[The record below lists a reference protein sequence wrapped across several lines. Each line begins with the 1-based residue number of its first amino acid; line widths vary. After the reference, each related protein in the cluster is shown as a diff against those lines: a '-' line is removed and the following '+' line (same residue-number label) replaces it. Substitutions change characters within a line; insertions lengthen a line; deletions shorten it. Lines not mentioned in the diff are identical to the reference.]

1 MKKSYKLAL
10 LLSLVVPFSVNAAS
24 EKVTTSEE
32 LTKCISENQ
41 ECTIDSAI
49 TVEKIT
55 IDGKN
60 VTIDLNGNTLTSTII
75 VKGKANLT
83 ITDSKGNGEV
93 VSGSKGDRTVTVNEG
108 SQFTLENGTI
118 RSLKSDGVAAYSGN
132 FLMNGG
138 KVIAQE
144 MGIVYFNGANVT
156 INKGTIETKDNC
168 AMGDNGTA
176 GAGGNTVH
184 VNGGNLISNISS
196 PGYISCGIYN
206 ANDTTLTVKS
216 GTKITANKG
225 GAGIVIRGGKVTVD
239 NQVIKD
245 MVTGN
250 SEGRVGDSRVIVS
263 GKVVKDYSSNYP
275 AKNTIDVQINYNTV
289 SSSEGSTNLSNK
301 QENALNEEIKK
312 IINNNTIEKL
322 NNVDL
327 ANISIKTV
335 VKNVTEKEK
344 ESAIEKVKDVLK
356 DFKNGK
362 VLDLGVVVNNK
373 DSVIAN
379 LTETSNKIPFGI
391 DVSNI
396 ATNDKL
402 NYEFQIIRCHIDA
415 DGKEQIEVLD
425 SAYDPTNH
433 VVTFETDK
441 FSTYLI
447 NYKTSPKTEDSK
459 TEVTNPSTFDG
470 IAIFGII
477 GLLSLVGLGKT
488 LKTLKNRG

>member
-1 MKKSYKLAL
+1 MKRSYKLAL

-41 ECTIDSAI
+41 ECTIDTAI

-83 ITDSKGNGEV
+83 IKDSKGNGEV
-93 VSGSKGDRTVTVNEG
+93 VSSSKGNRTVTVNEG

-144 MGIVYFNGANVT
+144 MGVVYFNGANVT

-168 AMGDNGTA
+168 AMGDNGTT

-275 AKNTIDVQINYNTV
+275 AKKHYRC
-289 SSSEGSTNLSNK
+289 SN
-301 QENALNEEIKK
+301 
-312 IINNNTIEKL
+312 
-322 NNVDL
+322 
-327 ANISIKTV
+327 
-335 VKNVTEKEK
+335 
-344 ESAIEKVKDVLK
+344 
-356 DFKNGK
+356 
-362 VLDLGVVVNNK
+362 
-373 DSVIAN
+373 
-379 LTETSNKIPFGI
+379 
-391 DVSNI
+391 
-396 ATNDKL
+396 
-402 NYEFQIIRCHIDA
+402 
-415 DGKEQIEVLD
+415 
-425 SAYDPTNH
+425 
-433 VVTFETDK
+433 
-441 FSTYLI
+441 
-447 NYKTSPKTEDSK
+447 
-459 TEVTNPSTFDG
+459 
-470 IAIFGII
+470 
-477 GLLSLVGLGKT
+477 
-488 LKTLKNRG
+488 